1 MPEDYQPA
9 PDTQSSEQS
18 RSKAESI
25 ELLQKT
31 IGQLESILEQL
42 STSSEAKLPPMAW
55 ITPLVA
61 STQAL
66 ADSLEAQS
74 PPQVIAAPPTP
85 ATEEEGEAIA
95 PPSVETDT
103 TETEAL
109 TSPPVETDTTVTEA
123 IALPS
128 VETDTVAEAEAI
140 APPSAPETVADVTV
154 PPAAPPVPPQKPRLT
169 DRVLPSFDRV
179 ESWWD
184 AVLNALRA
192 FLPEALSQKL
202 SDWALTGILTG
213 TVVAVLLTSVL
224 LFSGQPPQFAQ
235 TPPAEIETPPELK
248 APAAPQPVV
257 TIAPPEPTL
266 ELTPEQ
272 SLIAAIQ
279 DQVDQITSQYAEGL
293 IQTIEANF
301 TDSRLIV
308 QVSGDWYTLKPYRQN
323 KLANQMLRRSQEL
336 DFRKLEL
343 IDPQGT
349 LIARSPVVGQEMIIL
364 QRTIAAEQTS

>member
-42 STSSEAKLPPMAW
+42 STQSKAELPPMAW
-55 ITPLVA
+55 IMPLVA

-66 ADSLEAQS
+66 ADSLEVQS
-74 PPQVIAAPPTP
+74 PPQAIAPTPQEAITAPPAP
-85 ATEEEGEAIA
+85 ATE
-95 PPSVETDT
+95 
-103 TETEAL
+103 
-109 TSPPVETDTTVTEA
+109 
-123 IALPS
+123 
-128 VETDTVAEAEAI
+128 AEAEAI
-140 APPSAPETVADVTV
+140 APPIETDTTQTEAIAPPPVETDTTESEALTPPPAPEAAADVTV
-154 PPAAPPVPPQKPRLT
+154 PPAASPVPPQKPRLT

-224 LFSGQPPQFAQ
+224 LFSGQPPQIAQ
-235 TPPAEIETPPELK
+235 TPPEEIEMPPELK

-257 TIAPPEPTL
+257 TIAPPEPTI

-301 TDSRLIV
+301 TGSRLIV

-343 IDPQGT
+343 IDTQGT

-364 QRTIAAEQTS
+364 QRTMAAEQTS